1 MDKRKV
7 IMAYRR
13 GIVSLKECAQLLG
26 VDMTQVKTVLN
37 DPALYEPEAG
47 GQVSTMNR

>member
-26 VDMTQVKTVLN
+26 VDLTQVKTFLN
-37 DPALYEPEAG
+37 DPTMYEPEANDPL
-47 GQVSTMNR
+47 STMNR